1 MARTNLYIPII
12 PLELLKAIE
21 IANPLAIASAVF
33 FQRCHSSSLFDYVV
47 LYTIMTFRFN
57 I

>member
-33 FQRCHSSSLFDYVV
+33 FSTLPQQLAV
-47 LYTIMTFRFN
+47 
-57 I
+57 